1 MRGHLMKLCQS
12 GVEIRIGQGIRELAI
27 VGHSGIVDCRV
38 DSVKNHT
45 FFVLIL
51 TSDCPIK

>member
-12 GVEIRIGQGIRELAI
+12 GVEIRIGQGIRKLAI
-27 VGHSGIVDCRV
+27 VGHPGIVDCRV